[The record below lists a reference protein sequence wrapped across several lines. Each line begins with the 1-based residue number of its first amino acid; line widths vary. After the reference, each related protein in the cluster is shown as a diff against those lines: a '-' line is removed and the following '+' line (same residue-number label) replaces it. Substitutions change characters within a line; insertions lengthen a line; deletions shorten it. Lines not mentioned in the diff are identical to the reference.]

1 MTAPLSIWKSI
12 ADSFYN
18 NFLVEERYM
27 HIVDGL
33 ETTLVI
39 TFFAIVLGTLLGG
52 LVCWMRMNRRKWLQA
67 FAKVYVD
74 VMRGTPVLVMGVTP
88 GMKVSVSYSEKTSQ
102 KEVAIYSPLTLGEE
116 ILHNEDYMVQTAILH
131 GVCKTVKIQPQEA
144 GTSLLMTLD

>member
-1 MTAPLSIWKSI
+1 
-12 ADSFYN
+12 
-18 NFLVEERYM
+18 M

-74 VMRGTPVLVMGVTP
+74 VMRGTPVLVMLMIMYYVIMAP
-88 GMKVSVSYSEKTSQ
+88 IKVSGVF
-102 KEVAIYSPLTLGEE
+102 VAIITFALNMAAYVSEMLPRRRWLSTL
-116 ILHNEDYMVQTAILH
+116 L
-131 GVCKTVKIQPQEA
+131 
-144 GTSLLMTLD
+144 

>member
-1 MTAPLSIWKSI
+1 
-12 ADSFYN
+12 
-18 NFLVEERYM
+18 M

-88 GMKVSVSYSEKTSQ
+88 GM
-102 KEVAIYSPLTLGEE
+102 
-116 ILHNEDYMVQTAILH
+116 
-131 GVCKTVKIQPQEA
+131 
-144 GTSLLMTLD
+144 